1 MLVYRRVSI
10 KLWNLQGFLGRYF
23 SWSCKFQWFT
33 RNIEQQHGIYPTR
46 LRCLWFMQPKSD
58 IWRFKHPKY
67 MIWTGNTP
75 NMKAS
80 QNILSS
86 SHLIQSRLNFIL
98 RSFSARLILSLFSP
112 SQLFSALLSTSQLSL
127 ASNHLTSA
135 PFWSKTCFKTLDR
148 IFYLLTKAKQS
159 TILKLLKGD
168 LNGKW
173 TVSLLCSG
181 CSLQWLFLAV
191 PPLCT
196 DCSLHQV
203 FSGCSLQ
210 WLLLA
215 VTVLC
220 SGCWYQC
227 CQNSVTRKY
236 RFLNFL

>member
-10 KLWNLQGFLGRYF
+10 KLWNLQGFLERYF

-210 WLLLA
+210 WLFSA
-215 VTVLC
+215 VAVDINAVKTL
-220 SGCWYQC
+220 
-227 CQNSVTRKY
+227 
-236 RFLNFL
+236 

>member
-10 KLWNLQGFLGRYF
+10 KLWNLQGFLERYF

-112 SQLFSALLSTSQLSL
+112 SQLFSALLRTSQLSL

-210 WLLLA
+210 WLFSA
-215 VTVLC
+215 VAVDINAVKTL
-220 SGCWYQC
+220 
-227 CQNSVTRKY
+227 
-236 RFLNFL
+236 